1 MALGG
6 LLLLCLLICIVV
18 ASAMVLAIR
27 WLAPTPGAL
36 PVTATWIEEL
46 SLDRYRPMLRILAA
60 DDFRALRS
68 QPGYTPEMLAKL
80 RRQRC
85 RIFREY
91 LRALRADFARVCL
104 ALKLLMVQA
113 GNDRPDLAST
123 LLRKQAQ
130 FAFGVAVVQV
140 RLALYSLGIGSVEVA
155 SLLSVFDG
163 VRVELRTLIP
173 ARTENLA

>member
-6 LLLLCLLICIVV
+6 LLLSILICMALAAAAVW
-18 ASAMVLAIR
+18 AIR
-27 WLAPTPGAL
+27 RSAPAPGVL

-60 DDFRALRS
+60 DDFQALRS
-68 QPGYTPEMLAKL
+68 LPGYTPEMLGNL

-85 RIFREY
+85 RIFRQY
-91 LRALRADFARVCL
+91 LGALRADFARVCL
-104 ALKLLMVQA
+104 ALKLVMVQA
-113 GNDRPDLAST
+113 GNDRPDLAAA

-130 FAFGVAVVQV
+130 FACGVAMVQI
-140 RLALYSLGIGSVEVA
+140 RLALYSYGIGSVEVA

-163 VRVELRTLIP
+163 LRVELRTLVP
-173 ARTENLA
+173 TGAENLA

>member
-6 LLLLCLLICIVV
+6 LLLSILICVALAAAVV
-18 ASAMVLAIR
+18 WVIR
-27 WLAPTPGAL
+27 WSAPSAGAL

-60 DDFRALRS
+60 DDFDALRS
-68 QPGYTPEMLAKL
+68 QPGYSREMLASL

-85 RIFREY
+85 QIFRQY
-91 LRALRADFARVCL
+91 LRALRLDFARVCL
-104 ALKLLMVQA
+104 ALKLVMVQA

-123 LLRKQAQ
+123 LLRKQMQ
-130 FAFGVAVVQV
+130 FACGVAMVQI
-140 RLALYSLGIGSVEVA
+140 RLALYSWGIGTVEVA

-163 VRVELRTLIP
+163 LRVELRTLLP
-173 ARTENLA
+173 TRAGNLA

>member
-1 MALGG
+1 VWS
-6 LLLLCLLICIVV
+6 IRK
-18 ASAMVLAIR
+18 SA
-27 WLAPTPGAL
+27 PSPGAL

-60 DDFRALRS
+60 DDFDALRS
-68 QPGYTPEMLAKL
+68 QPGYTPAMLANL

-85 RIFREY
+85 RIFRQY
-91 LRALRADFARVCL
+91 LSALRADFARVCL

-130 FAFGVAVVQV
+130 FACGVAIVQV
-140 RLALYSLGIGSVEVA
+140 RLALYSFGIGSVEVA

-163 VRVELRTLIP
+163 LRVELRTLIP
-173 ARTENLA
+173 ARADNLA